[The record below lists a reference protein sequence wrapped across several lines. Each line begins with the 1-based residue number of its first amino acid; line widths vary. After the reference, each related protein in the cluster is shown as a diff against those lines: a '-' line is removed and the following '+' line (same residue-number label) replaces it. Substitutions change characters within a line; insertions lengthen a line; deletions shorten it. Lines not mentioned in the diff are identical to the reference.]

1 MEGYW
6 LEHSNLLLECSKN
19 ILMKVASWAKK
30 TSCRCKLHI
39 VAKNCLLRVWG
50 GLNSSLTT
58 ISKSLEVKIGKT
70 LLSPEC
76 ILVSS
81 PCAIKLRESSLQK
94 KLKTAA
100 VWTLRW
106 WAARYIRRILCKDP
120 RTKTMLCLK
129 LILMQ
134 KGRPQKCS
142 RSLILHNQL
151 MKLKQTRQ
159 IRLNLWSA
167 LKRRLCNH
175 RRNKACKFLMS
186 RWKDRE
192 SLQTT
197 TKREGKLLGAAC
209 IRRSSSQPKL
219 TSSKFPPTRCAN
231 CLTLVRLKSQKK
243 VSNEIAWFRRMLII
257 ELQIKKPFKMMT
269 NETLNN

>member
-1 MEGYW
+1 
-6 LEHSNLLLECSKN
+6 
-19 ILMKVASWAKK
+19 
-30 TSCRCKLHI
+30 
-39 VAKNCLLRVWG
+39 
-50 GLNSSLTT
+50 
-58 ISKSLEVKIGKT
+58 
-70 LLSPEC
+70 
-76 ILVSS
+76 
-81 PCAIKLRESSLQK
+81 
-94 KLKTAA
+94 
-100 VWTLRW
+100 
-106 WAARYIRRILCKDP
+106 
-120 RTKTMLCLK
+120 MLCLK

-151 MKLKQTRQ
+151 MKLKLTRQ
-159 IRLNLWSA
+159 IRLKLWSA
-167 LKRRLCNH
+167 LRRLSNH
-175 RRNKACKFLMS
+175 RSNKSCKFLMS

-197 TKREGKLLGAAC
+197 TKREGKLLEAAC

-219 TSSKFPPTRCAN
+219 TSSKFPLTRCAN

-269 NETLNN
+269 NEKLNN